1 MGQKNEFTA
10 ITLARWVLRIA
21 LAVALVYVLWR
32 IKPIIFLVLL
42 SAVLAA
48 SLEPLV
54 AWICRHRLKF
64 LHPKTQRLW
73 ASFLVFAA
81 FITLVVATVSWLA
94 APFGA
99 EFRRLADYAAF
110 AKTSFEGFSN
120 DLENIYNGL
129 PPGIRDVLSR
139 QQDTF
144 QFSERMTALTTTL
157 LAQASNLVAHI
168 WEIFLIPVFAFYFVV
183 DSLSL
188 KKGFVSF
195 FPKKNRFEVMRI
207 LQECGRVFRTYII
220 GQIILCL
227 IAGLV
232 MGGFLFYWDIKY
244 ALTLAVLAGITR
256 AVPIVGPIFSGA
268 VIVLVILTVNVNL
281 AVTAL
286 VIFSI
291 LHFAES
297 KLIMP
302 MLLGD
307 MMRLHPALLLF
318 SILVGYEFFGLM
330 GMFLAAPVAA
340 VSRTLIIRYYLDR
353 RNSSSGPPPALPP
366 EIDQSSLSE
375 SIPFPPRSAAQG

>member
-10 ITLARWVLRIA
+10 IILARWVLRIA

-54 AWICRHRLKF
+54 VWICRHRLKF

-110 AKTSFEGFSN
+110 ARTSFEGFSN
-120 DLENIYNGL
+120 DLEKIYNGL
-129 PPGIRDVLSR
+129 PSGIRNVLSR
-139 QQDTF
+139 QDTF

-168 WEIFLIPVFAFYFVV
+168 WEIFLIPVFAFYFLV

-281 AVTAL
+281 AVTA
-286 VIFSI
+286 VFIFSI

-340 VSRTLIIRYYLDR
+340 VSRTLIIRYYLDK
-353 RNSSSGPPPALPP
+353 RNPDSGNPPAIPP
-366 EIDQSSLSE
+366 KMDQSNLPE
-375 SIPFPPRSAAQG
+375 SITFPTRSAAQG

>member
-10 ITLARWVLRIA
+10 IILARWVLRIA

-54 AWICRHRLKF
+54 VWICRHRLKF

-110 AKTSFEGFSN
+110 ARTSFEGFSN
-120 DLENIYNGL
+120 DLEKIYNGL
-129 PPGIRDVLSR
+129 PSGIRNVLSR
-139 QQDTF
+139 QDTF

-168 WEIFLIPVFAFYFVV
+168 WEIFLIPVFAFYFLV

-281 AVTAL
+281 AVTA
-286 VIFSI
+286 VIIFSI

-340 VSRTLIIRYYLDR
+340 VSRTLIIRYYLDK
-353 RNSSSGPPPALPP
+353 RNPDSGNPPAIPP
-366 EIDQSSLSE
+366 KMDQSNLPE
-375 SIPFPPRSAAQG
+375 SITFPTRSAAQG

>member
-1 MGQKNEFTA
+1 MGQKSEFTA
-10 ITLARWVLRIA
+10 LTLARWVLRIA

-48 SLEPLV
+48 ALEPLV
-54 AWICRHRLKF
+54 TWLCRYRLKF

-73 ASFLVFAA
+73 SSFLVFAA
-81 FITLVVATVSWLA
+81 FITIVVATVSWLA

-110 AKTSFEGFSN
+110 ARASFEGFSS
-120 DLENIYNGL
+120 DLEKIYNGL
-129 PPGIRDVLSR
+129 PAGIRDVLAR
-139 QQDTF
+139 EDTF
-144 QFSERMTALTTTL
+144 QFSDRLTALTTTL

-195 FPKKNRFEVMRI
+195 FPRRNRFEVMRI

-291 LHFAES
+291 LHFTES

-340 VSRTLIIRYYLDR
+340 VSRTLIIRYYLER
-353 RNSSSGPPPALPP
+353 RNAGPSSPPAEPP
-366 EIDQSSLSE
+366 EAGKHDITE
-375 SIPFPPRSAAQG
+375 AIPFPPRTAAQG